1 MRFICP
7 RLRLSKETHTH
18 AKTHVFPVVLPCD
31 VWAFGSKP
39 PRPPPNLGASCVCEG
54 QAAAPTREDTPGSQP
69 HPEKTALVRAG
80 PAARPKGGT
89 AGEQPAA
96 CDSPPRP
103 AAPESKTHLSSPEE
117 TRRFPRTWRE
127 TRSLRGGWKAG
138 WISRTIFHGH
148 DGEFDEKKRNPSV
161 GDLISAGF

>member
-7 RLRLSKETHTH
+7 RLRLSKETHTQI
-18 AKTHVFPVVLPCD
+18 HVFFLLCCP
-31 VWAFGSKP
+31 AMFGSLAP
-39 PRPPPNLGASCVCEG
+39 SPRRLLQNGEPLASAKG
-54 QAAAPTREDTPGSQP
+54 RRPLPRGKTRLAPGLIA
-69 HPEKTALVRAG
+69 EKTALVRAG
-80 PAARPKGGT
+80 LASPKGRT
-89 AGEQPAA
+89 AGKQQAA
-96 CDSPPRP
+96 CDSS

-117 TRRFPRTWRE
+117 SRRFPRTWRE

-161 GDLISAGF
+161 GDSISAGF

>member
-1 MRFICP
+1 MFFLLCCP
-7 RLRLSKETHTH
+7 AMFGRLAPSPRGLLQTWEPLASVKGRRPLPRGKTRLAPSLIQRK
-18 AKTHVFPVVLPCD
+18 LPLC
-31 VWAFGSKP
+31 AQA
-39 PRPPPNLGASCVCEG
+39 PPPG
-54 QAAAPTREDTPGSQP
+54 
-69 HPEKTALVRAG
+69 
-80 PAARPKGGT
+80 PKGGPQGNSRLPAT
-89 AGEQPAA
+89 A
-96 CDSPPRP
+96 RP

-161 GDLISAGF
+161 GDSISAGF